1 MEVILHKYSDL
12 PSCIINLICEYH
24 TTYVEDK
31 IRGLY
36 LDLVKQT
43 WPRGLSLDP
52 YTQLKYLNTLTSDND
67 TFELKQYIALN
78 YGNKFLLTNKHL
90 IQTVDYEFFKTIYT
104 SNNTELY
111 DIKINGKGMSDYP
124 ELAKRCQEIVEESV
138 EEPPIKINYTNVKI
152 KEAIKK
158 MDYNELRQIANLS
171 KYKVPD
177 IMLEAIISDLKMA
190 LLFVPQIK
198 KRLETFNRF
207 MKQNLSRIV
216 CLNIPEINNG
226 IDFNF
231 CEKLINITDLL
242 RTYWFRAELYNYH
255 KHGIETPITRVF
267 NLNVSFDSMLITVMY
282 QFLQLSELEFY
293 YNNADKKN
301 KLKMMLIPHGKNASY
316 MINKYYTGND
326 TSIIERYGNIKYY
339 DWFKLENLS
348 RDVLFNPHINQIIK
362 YIEN

>member
-36 LDLVKQT
+36 LALVKET

-78 YGNKFLLTNKHL
+78 YGNKFLLSNKHL

-138 EEPPIKINYTNVKI
+138 EEPPTKINY
-152 KEAIKK
+152 
-158 MDYNELRQIANLS
+158 
-171 KYKVPD
+171 
-177 IMLEAIISDLKMA
+177 
-190 LLFVPQIK
+190 
-198 KRLETFNRF
+198 NR
-207 MKQNLSRIV
+207 S
-216 CLNIPEINNG
+216 
-226 IDFNF
+226 
-231 CEKLINITDLL
+231 
-242 RTYWFRAELYNYH
+242 
-255 KHGIETPITRVF
+255 
-267 NLNVSFDSMLITVMY
+267 
-282 QFLQLSELEFY
+282 
-293 YNNADKKN
+293 
-301 KLKMMLIPHGKNASY
+301 
-316 MINKYYTGND
+316 
-326 TSIIERYGNIKYY
+326 
-339 DWFKLENLS
+339 
-348 RDVLFNPHINQIIK
+348 
-362 YIEN
+362 